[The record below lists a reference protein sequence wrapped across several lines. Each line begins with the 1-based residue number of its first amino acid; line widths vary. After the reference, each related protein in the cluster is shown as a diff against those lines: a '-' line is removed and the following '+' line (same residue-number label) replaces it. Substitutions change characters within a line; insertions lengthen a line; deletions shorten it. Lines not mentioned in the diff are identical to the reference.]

1 MACGGKWIFFYYLVV
16 VGIIHLKMVSQP
28 HDDLWNGQS

>member
-1 MACGGKWIFFYYLVV
+1 MACGGKWIFFIIV